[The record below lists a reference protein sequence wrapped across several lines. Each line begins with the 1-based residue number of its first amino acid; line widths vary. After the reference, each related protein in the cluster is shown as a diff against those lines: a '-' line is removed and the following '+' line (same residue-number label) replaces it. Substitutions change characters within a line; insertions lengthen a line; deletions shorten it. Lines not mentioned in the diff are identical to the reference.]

1 MEIDLKSL
9 AAKQQE
15 LKKKLIIEPYNRAVR
30 YILGIDS
37 SYVKTENIILSV
49 AVVYDLELGDIIET
63 AYEVGNADFP
73 YIPGYLSFR
82 EIPTTIS
89 AVKKI
94 KSAYDLIM
102 VDAQGV
108 AHPRQIGF
116 ASHLGVV
123 LDIPTIGCAK
133 KRLIGEYEVPSIEK
147 GSFSFLYFKGLEV
160 GAVLRTKKNVKPV
173 FISPGHR
180 TDISSSIRIVLD
192 ATKNYRLP
200 EPVRLAHIYSRKTIS
215 EVQKKSF
222 NRL

>member
-15 LKKKLIIEPYNRAVR
+15 LKKKIVIEPYNRTVR
-30 YILGIDS
+30 YILGVDS
-37 SYVKTENIILSV
+37 SYVKAESVILSV
-49 AVVYDLELGDIIET
+49 AVVYDLELEDIIEV

-82 EIPTTIS
+82 ETPTTIS

-102 VDAQGV
+102 VDAQGI

-116 ASHLGVV
+116 ASHLGVM
-123 LDIPTIGCAK
+123 LDLPTIGCAK
-133 KRLIGEYEVPSIEK
+133 KKLVGEYENPSIEK
-147 GSFSFLYFKGLEV
+147 GSFSFLYFKGLKV

-173 FISPGHR
+173 FVSPGHR
-180 TDISSSIRIVLD
+180 IDISSSIRIVLN

-200 EPVRLAHIYSRKTIS
+200 EPVRLAHIYSKRKIS
-215 EVQKKSF
+215 EAKEERFK
-222 NRL
+222 RL